1 MNPHVV
7 VVGAGLA
14 GLRAAEQLRAAGH
27 AGSIEVIGGEPHLP
41 YNRPPLTKQAL
52 VAGPDVMTLMFPRR
66 PSIENVRWTLGR
78 RAVSV
83 DLDSLQAYPHQ
94 GTNTGWQR
102 IPATY
107 TPGPR
112 ILPVPAG

>member
-52 VAGPDVMTLMFPRR
+52 VAGPDVMT
-66 PSIENVRWTLGR
+66 
-78 RAVSV
+78 
-83 DLDSLQAYPHQ
+83 
-94 GTNTGWQR
+94 
-102 IPATY
+102 
-107 TPGPR
+107 
-112 ILPVPAG
+112 

>member
-83 DLDSLQAYPHQ
+83 DLDGSTLSLDAVS
-94 GTNTGWQR
+94 
-102 IPATY
+102 Y
-107 TPGPR
+107 THLT
-112 ILPVPAG
+112 LPTSDLV